1 MSTIAFMGLGAMG
14 SRMASNLLLAGHTLR
29 VWNRTASAAESLVAA
44 GATLA
49 SSPAYAA
56 EGADMIISMVRDDAA
71 SRFVWCDERLGAF
84 NTMGAGAVAIE
95 SSTLSLG
102 WMRELGHLA
111 LARDIN
117 LIEAPVSGS
126 RPAAQAGQL
135 VFLVGGEESVLAKV
149 QGALQA
155 MGSAV
160 HHVGPLGSGAL
171 AKLATNALLGIQVTA
186 LAEITGLLAA
196 GGADVGKTLQA
207 IAGTPVWAPVAHY
220 LAGSMLNGDFRPQ
233 FPVELIEKDF
243 GYALAVVQ
251 GAAQQAPTLSA
262 ARQVFQQA
270 MAEGLA
276 GDNMTAVVRL
286 FAGK

>member
-14 SRMASNLLLAGHTLR
+14 CRMASNLLQAGHTLR
-29 VWNRTASAAESLVAA
+29 VWNRTATAADPLVAQ
-44 GATLA
+44 GAMLA
-49 SSPAYAA
+49 SSPAHAA
-56 EGADMIISMVRDDAA
+56 EGADMVISMVRDDEA
-71 SRFVWCDERLGAF
+71 SRFVWCDERVGAF
-84 NTMGAGAVAIE
+84 TTLSAGAVAIE
-95 SSTLSLG
+95 SSTLSLA
-102 WMRELGHLA
+102 WVRELGTLA
-111 LARDIN
+111 KARGLS

-135 VFLVGGEESVLAKV
+135 VFLVGGEGHVLAKV

-196 GGADVGKTLQA
+196 GGADVGKSLQA

-251 GAAQQAPTLSA
+251 GDALRAPTLSA
-262 ARQVFQQA
+262 AREVFQQA
-270 MAEGLA
+270 MAEGLS

-286 FAGK
+286 FADK